1 MPDSYQ
7 RVVDLPVKTDND
19 ISLSN
24 DYLMGIDGNDGYQ
37 MLLNDLAKKIVED
50 YVGSSLGGT
59 SRALKTAL
67 DTVSDQI
74 GNTTMGT
81 TATTLTGAIAEHES
95 DISTLNSNLITEMFT
110 GTRASGF
117 DGGRLDGI
125 YNKAANTVILSF
137 VVLRN
142 NTNITANEQL
152 FTISEKY
159 RPSSARNGTVMV
171 LTSSGYTVG
180 TSQVS
185 SSGIVTQGATNVG
198 RLIMGVIMYTI

>member
-110 GTRASGF
+110 GTRAS
-117 DGGRLDGI
+117 
-125 YNKAANTVILSF
+125 
-137 VVLRN
+137 
-142 NTNITANEQL
+142 
-152 FTISEKY
+152 
-159 RPSSARNGTVMV
+159 
-171 LTSSGYTVG
+171 
-180 TSQVS
+180 
-185 SSGIVTQGATNVG
+185 
-198 RLIMGVIMYTI
+198 